1 MFILI
6 EDRAEIRRA
15 QSQLEATLRRE
26 FSIKEV
32 RDIGWQG
39 DRLRAAKLHSNGE
52 YWYWSQDHKTTRN
65 PRRLNWFGR
74 INEGP
79 GVGIAV
85 EINIPYEGRNDSVA
99 GFRQARVQRTDL
111 SFPFRTSRRRSK
123 GVKKDAFVAWSDLQ
137 THPVYARDGS
147 QKEGL
152 LVMPIAARGAA
163 LAAVAYVEAIID
175 FKAAVREGRTETTT
189 ARKRNTSIART
200 LMNPSAA
207 KGTGLGPR
215 HRLRIQAWRSSEKPE
230 RMASTQRPCQESTN
244 RQVRIARS
252 WRIQGTELVEA
263 YEVKTSTMRGDIYTG
278 IGQLTVHAKRVDCL
292 RTLVLPADESLATD
306 LIAAL
311 KRNNI
316 QLQRYRLTET
326 GVTLL

>member
-52 YWYWSQDHKTTRN
+52 YWYWSQDHKTTPN

-99 GFRQARVQRTDL
+99 GFFAKHASSGQIYL
-111 SFPFRTSRRRSK
+111 SIP
-123 GVKKDAFVAWSDLQ
+123 
-137 THPVYARDGS
+137 
-147 QKEGL
+147 
-152 LVMPIAARGAA
+152 
-163 LAAVAYVEAIID
+163 
-175 FKAAVREGRTETTT
+175 
-189 ARKRNTSIART
+189 
-200 LMNPSAA
+200 
-207 KGTGLGPR
+207 
-215 HRLRIQAWRSSEKPE
+215 
-230 RMASTQRPCQESTN
+230 
-244 RQVRIARS
+244 
-252 WRIQGTELVEA
+252 
-263 YEVKTSTMRGDIYTG
+263 
-278 IGQLTVHAKRVDCL
+278 
-292 RTLVLPADESLATD
+292 DE
-306 LIAAL
+306 
-311 KRNNI
+311 
-316 QLQRYRLTET
+316 
-326 GVTLL
+326 

>member
-52 YWYWSQDHKTTRN
+52 YWYWSQDHKTTPN

-99 GFRQARVQRTDL
+99 GFFAKHASSGQIYLFHSGRVGGGA
-111 SFPFRTSRRRSK
+111 K
-123 GVKKDAFVAWSDLQ
+123 GQ
-137 THPVYARDGS
+137 
-147 QKEGL
+147 
-152 LVMPIAARGAA
+152 
-163 LAAVAYVEAIID
+163 
-175 FKAAVREGRTETTT
+175 EGRIRGLVGSSNSSGICPRWVAEGRS
-189 ARKRNTSIART
+189 ARHAYRCAWRRPCSRS
-200 LMNPSAA
+200 LRGGHHRFQGCRPGGQDGDHDRQG
-207 KGTGLGPR
+207 KGTPV
-215 HRLRIQAWRSSEKPE
+215 S
-230 RMASTQRPCQESTN
+230 
-244 RQVRIARS
+244 
-252 WRIQGTELVEA
+252 
-263 YEVKTSTMRGDIYTG
+263 
-278 IGQLTVHAKRVDCL
+278 RVL
-292 RTLVLPADESLATD
+292 
-306 LIAAL
+306 
-311 KRNNI
+311 
-316 QLQRYRLTET
+316 
-326 GVTLL
+326 